1 MNASAP
7 LVHLGPQVPP
17 AHCAARPVMVAAQ
30 CAGPSCGLG
39 GRARNQYK
47 TVHHV
52 SEHPFTLNPVQ
63 TGRLGWGVATNSM
76 FAKLVWLKA
85 PSSSRSSITPHPNL
99 PLKGEGTR

>member
-7 LVHLGPQVPP
+7 LAHLGPQVPP
-17 AHCAARPVMVAAQ
+17 AHCAARPVVVAAQ

-63 TGRLGWGVATNSM
+63 T
-76 FAKLVWLKA
+76 
-85 PSSSRSSITPHPNL
+85 L
-99 PLKGEGTR
+99 PLKGGGEENEEPDQARQ

>member
-63 TGRLGWGVATNSM
+63 TGRLGWGVIVGRNLESEIPSNS
-76 FAKLVWLKA
+76 
-85 PSSSRSSITPHPNL
+85 
-99 PLKGEGTR
+99 PLLGSHRVRGYPPP